1 MAMEYK
7 NVRTTDISRRE
18 GLLSA
23 LDDLAPLPAPYDKNG
38 LEPAFK
44 DPKPEWAETNCC
56 SLDGFCAIDTMKRP
70 ETQEEEDELK
80 VKFLKGLEK
89 LFLDANN
96 KYLQPLSLTMEYCAK
111 CNTCSEACHVYKAAN
126 GDEIYRPIFRVD
138 VLRKLYKKYFTRSG
152 KLLGSLTG
160 ADIDLDWETIAR
172 LGESA
177 YRCNLCRRCAQVCPM
192 GLDNGMAA
200 REIRKIFSM
209 EMGLAPTPVHAKG
222 TQLQLKTGS
231 STGLTRPALLDTL
244 EFIEEDTYERTGR
257 KIKFPLDKKGADV
270 LLFHNAG
277 EFMAWP
283 ENPTAFAILLDEAG
297 VDWTLSTDVV
307 GYDSVNYGIWYDD
320 VQAKNVAMAQF
331 EAARKLGVKRIVIGE
346 CGHAHK
352 AAVVGADRMADSEER
367 GVPVESFLPMMA
379 EFVRNGRLKFD
390 PSKNDFPVTLH
401 DPCNIVRQMG
411 IVEPQREILRK
422 IAPQFREM
430 TPHGVDN
437 YCCGGGSGFAI
448 MNSYNFGDFRTKVSG
463 RMKFA
468 QILNAFADEMENPDI
483 VKYVCAP
490 CSNCKGTIRDL
501 LQAYKATARYNVQY
515 GGIVELMVNGLAS
528 MDRPYFEFLEA
539 E

>member
-1 MAMEYK
+1 MAIENKM
-7 NVRTTDISRRE
+7 VRTTDISRKKD
-18 GLLSA
+18 LLST

-44 DPKPEWAETNCC
+44 EPKPEWAETNCC

-70 ETQEEEDELK
+70 ATKEEEDELK
-80 VKFLKGLEK
+80 AKFLKGLEK

-111 CNTCSEACHVYKAAN
+111 CNTCSEACHVFQATD

-138 VLRKLYKKYFTRSG
+138 ILRKLYKKYFTPSG
-152 KLLGSLTG
+152 KLLGSFTG

-172 LGESA
+172 LGELS

-192 GLDNGMAA
+192 GLDNGMMA

-209 EMGLAPTPVHAKG
+209 EMGLAPTPVHTKG
-222 TQLQLKTGS
+222 TQLQLKVGS
-231 STGLTRPALLDTL
+231 TTGLTKPAFIDAL
-244 EFIEEDTYERTGR
+244 EFIEEDIEERTGR

-270 LLFHNAG
+270 LLVHNAG
-277 EFMAWP
+277 EFLAWP
-283 ENPTAFAILLDEAG
+283 ENPAAFAILLDEAG
-297 VDWTLSTDVV
+297 VDWTLSTDMM
-307 GYDSVNYGIWYDD
+307 GFDSVNYGIWYDD

-331 EAARKLGVKRIVIGE
+331 EVAKKLGAKRIVIGE

-352 AAVVGADRMADSEER
+352 AAVVGADRMADSDQR

-379 EFVRNGRLKFD
+379 EFVKTGRLKFD

-401 DPCNIVRQMG
+401 DPCNMVRQMG
-411 IVEPQREILRK
+411 IVKPQRDILHK

-448 MNSYNFGDFRTKVSG
+448 MNSYNFGDFRNKVSA
-463 RMKFA
+463 RIKFA
-468 QILNAFADEMENPDI
+468 QILNAFEDEIENPDI

-501 LQAYKATARYNVQY
+501 LQTYKATARYNVQY